1 MCLVKLLTSQFG
13 GFPFR
18 KLHCDAFDDAKTKPR
33 TKAPPSP
40 NRDRSQRKKKPFPE
54 LTGNLHSRGHSPC
67 TTMRDAVCK
76 VFFFLPLFFLLRSKK
91 EKKMITGETRLFPL
105 PVSYSGMMECRR
117 GFEARRLRENVNQSH
132 CGWRGGRF
140 LKQTAPRS
148 SRRGQV
154 VF

>member
-76 VFFFLPLFFLLRSKK
+76 VFFFFLFFSFSDRKRKKKILRVRRDCFPSPWVTRGWWNAGGDLRRTGW
-91 EKKMITGETRLFPL
+91 EKTAISHIAGGAAEDFSNKRCQWVHGEDR
-105 PVSYSGMMECRR
+105 
-117 GFEARRLRENVNQSH
+117 
-132 CGWRGGRF
+132 
-140 LKQTAPRS
+140 
-148 SRRGQV
+148 
-154 VF
+154 

>member
-40 NRDRSQRKKKPFPE
+40 NRGRSQRKKKPFPE

-76 VFFFLPLFFLLRSKK
+76 VFFFFLFFSFSDRKRKKKWVRVRRDCFPSPWVTRGWWNAGGDLRRAGW
-91 EKKMITGETRLFPL
+91 EKTAISHIAGGAAEDFSNKRRQGVHGEDR
-105 PVSYSGMMECRR
+105 
-117 GFEARRLRENVNQSH
+117 
-132 CGWRGGRF
+132 
-140 LKQTAPRS
+140 
-148 SRRGQV
+148 
-154 VF
+154 